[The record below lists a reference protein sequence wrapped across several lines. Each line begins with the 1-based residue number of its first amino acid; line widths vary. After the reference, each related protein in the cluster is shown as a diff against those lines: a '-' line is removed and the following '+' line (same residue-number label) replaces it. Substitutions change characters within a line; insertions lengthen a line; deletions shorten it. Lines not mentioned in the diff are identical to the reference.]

1 MNTVTSYQ
9 PESTHRVHTH
19 TTADH
24 TTHLLSGV
32 LKGELRGSK
41 PPLLVQK
48 APRMQQQT
56 PSSALKIQENRW
68 AATSDLARKAY
79 SAPPDP

>member
-19 TTADH
+19 ATADR
-24 TTHLLSGV
+24 TTHLLSGI
-32 LKGELRGSK
+32 LKEELRGSK

-48 APRMQQQT
+48 APRMQQET

-68 AATSDLARKAY
+68 AATTDLAG
-79 SAPPDP
+79 